1 MLINNQHRM
10 YIQSMVTMVVT
21 WLRLRMFSF
30 KMRYSHIPVIIP
42 LSEGE
47 YSTQSMGPAW
57 HANTASHVPRLRDHT
72 LAVQSSLPVIM
83 VSPVILIDLQ
93 QGFILEINWQ
103 GQVTGQLI

>member
-1 MLINNQHRM
+1 MK
-10 YIQSMVTMVVT
+10 YIC
-21 WLRLRMFSF
+21 
-30 KMRYSHIPVIIP
+30 IPVIIP

-57 HANTASHVPRLRDHT
+57 HANTASHVPRLRDQV

-93 QGFILEINWQ
+93 KGFILESIVKE
-103 GQVTGQLI
+103 GK